1 MVPLKK
7 IAFQTLSIFASS
19 ILIFACNSGSGGGSD
34 TSQVY
39 EKGSPF
45 LAGTYDFKVAVA
57 IANCS
62 DGSQPSQGFGF
73 SVEMIQTG
81 TFLEARLQGQTVG
94 RGDLDLAGKFH
105 MSGAMET
112 PGGKLVVIL
121 DGQVDGKTL
130 SGESKSAFES
140 ADGQMCSH
148 VSSFTAAP
156 GKGGA

>member
-1 MVPLKK
+1 MVTFKK
-7 IAFQTLSIFASS
+7 SSLLALSILMMSIYAS
-19 ILIFACNSGSGGGSD
+19 ACNSNSGGGSD

-39 EKGSPF
+39 EKGSPY

-57 IANCS
+57 IANCA

-73 SVEMIQTG
+73 SVEMIQNG
-81 TFLEARLQGQTVG
+81 TFLEARSQGQTVG
-94 RGDLDLAGKFH
+94 RGDLGLAGKFH

-130 SGESKSAFES
+130 SGESKTAFES